1 MWTFCC
7 LLQSGIEE
15 VKVNDGRQTNMT
27 DAQGVAPLPPD
38 PTATLRLAVSPS
50 AARSRD
56 K

>member
-7 LLQSGIEE
+7 LLQSSVEE
-15 VKVNDGRQTNMT
+15 VKVNDGRPANMT

-38 PTATLRLAVSPS
+38 PTAALLPAVSPS